1 VGCLLLP
8 FWVLFAVTGV
18 WSVVTG
24 LLNIFYSSDLSGI
37 GGPVGKIFAGAVLIA
52 VPLFVLVTVRR
63 KAWLNRN
70 GRRVQADF
78 VRVVGREVDSGEDGC
93 YTAYRVICKWV
104 NPETNQKYL
113 FKSGYCYADPTDWL
127 SGKTVEVVFD
137 PSNPKR
143 YRVDLSSLP
152 PKAG

>member
-1 VGCLLLP
+1 MGCLLLP
-8 FWVLFAVTGV
+8 FWVLFAVAGV
-18 WSVVTG
+18 WCVVTG
-24 LLNIFYSSDLSGI
+24 LLDIFYSSDRSGI

-52 VPLFVLVTVRR
+52 VPLFVLVAVRR

-70 GRRVQADF
+70 GRRVQAAF
-78 VRVVGREVDSGEDGC
+78 VRVVTTEVDSGEDGC
-93 YTAYRVICKWV
+93 YTAYRVICTWV

-113 FKSGYCYADPTDWL
+113 FESGYCYADPTDWL